1 MPKTKRRKQSGGG
14 SMTAARHA
22 PQAQVAAFIRA
33 TLRTTGQ
40 PPSYAMIRRKFGYA
54 DNTGVR
60 QIVLRLEAKGIVK
73 RNGAGRERRI
83 QLVMVR

>member
-1 MPKTKRRKQSGGG
+1 MTLPRQQSAVARFIAAHMRRNG
-14 SMTAARHA
+14 R
-22 PQAQVAAFIRA
+22 
-33 TLRTTGQ
+33 
-40 PPSYAMIRRKFGYA
+40 PPSYAQIRNEFGYQ